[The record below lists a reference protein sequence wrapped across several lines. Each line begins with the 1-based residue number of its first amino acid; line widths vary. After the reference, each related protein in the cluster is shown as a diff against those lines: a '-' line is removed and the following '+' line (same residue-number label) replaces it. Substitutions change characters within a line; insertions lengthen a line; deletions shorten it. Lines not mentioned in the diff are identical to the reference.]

1 MMGIEAKVRGA
12 ARICRSFSLLRP
24 PSALTPGQPLR
35 FLSESNNA
43 NKNPVVQQM
52 IDYALSV
59 GRSQKS
65 DESISQGLLV
75 LEQCHSTQAA
85 DDDSKGMVLLAMS
98 TLLYERGNFA
108 EAFEKL
114 QSIQDLSSSSIA
126 IRVAATEALVGIHL
140 ELDEDDASSVL
151 TNIWYNL
158 MDAIKLDIG
167 GGSGFDVLE
176 ARAKALKGLL
186 ELVRGN
192 LQTAQDDLLVAQDT
206 EACTGNVALSYGE
219 YLHGMRKLPIAKELY
234 QKVIQQLSER
244 DFNDLHNIGACN
256 MSKDEVYLAAT
267 CALGQ
272 LEAHLGNFGD
282 AEEILTAALKKAEQH
297 FGSNHPKVGVI
308 LTCIALMYR
317 LKATTEGSS
326 SLLIQEFILQGLYR
340 KAIELLRAPPL
351 DSDGA
356 EGKVYRREMV
366 ALARGGYAEIL
377 CVQQNRKAEGEK
389 MRRWAEAV
397 WKNRRLSLAEV
408 LDISEN
414 STKVPV
420 IDARICRSV

>member
-1 MMGIEAKVRGA
+1 M
-12 ARICRSFSLLRP
+12 
-24 PSALTPGQPLR
+24 
-35 FLSESNNA
+35 
-43 NKNPVVQQM
+43 
-52 IDYALSV
+52 
-59 GRSQKS
+59 
-65 DESISQGLLV
+65 
-75 LEQCHSTQAA
+75 
-85 DDDSKGMVLLAMS
+85 
-98 TLLYERGNFA
+98 
-108 EAFEKL
+108 
-114 QSIQDLSSSSIA
+114 
-126 IRVAATEALVGIHL
+126 
-140 ELDEDDASSVL
+140 
-151 TNIWYNL
+151 
-158 MDAIKLDIG
+158 
-167 GGSGFDVLE
+167 
-176 ARAKALKGLL
+176 
-186 ELVRGN
+186 
-192 LQTAQDDLLVAQDT
+192 
-206 EACTGNVALSYGE
+206 
-219 YLHGMRKLPIAKELY
+219 
-234 QKVIQQLSER
+234 IQQLSEK

-256 MSKDEVYLAAT
+256 MSKDEAFLAAT

-297 FGSNHPKVGVI
+297 FGSTHPKVGVI

-317 LKATTEGSS
+317 LKTTVEGSS
-326 SLLIQEFILQGLYR
+326 SLLIQEGLYR

-397 WKNRRLSLAEV
+397 WRNRRLSLAEA

>member
-1 MMGIEAKVRGA
+1 
-12 ARICRSFSLLRP
+12 
-24 PSALTPGQPLR
+24 
-35 FLSESNNA
+35 
-43 NKNPVVQQM
+43 
-52 IDYALSV
+52 
-59 GRSQKS
+59 
-65 DESISQGLLV
+65 
-75 LEQCHSTQAA
+75 
-85 DDDSKGMVLLAMS
+85 
-98 TLLYERGNFA
+98 
-108 EAFEKL
+108 
-114 QSIQDLSSSSIA
+114 
-126 IRVAATEALVGIHL
+126 
-140 ELDEDDASSVL
+140 
-151 TNIWYNL
+151 
-158 MDAIKLDIG
+158 
-167 GGSGFDVLE
+167 
-176 ARAKALKGLL
+176 
-186 ELVRGN
+186 
-192 LQTAQDDLLVAQDT
+192 
-206 EACTGNVALSYGE
+206 
-219 YLHGMRKLPIAKELY
+219 MRKLPIAKELY

-389 MRRWAEAV
+389 MRRWQKLYGKIAGFH
-397 WKNRRLSLAEV
+397 
-408 LDISEN
+408 
-414 STKVPV
+414 
-420 IDARICRSV
+420 